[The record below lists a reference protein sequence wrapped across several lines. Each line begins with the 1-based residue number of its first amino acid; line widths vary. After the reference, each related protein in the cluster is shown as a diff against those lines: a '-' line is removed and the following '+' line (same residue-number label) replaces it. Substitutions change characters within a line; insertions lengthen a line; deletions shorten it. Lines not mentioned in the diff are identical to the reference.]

1 MEPANERV
9 RLATEELDKRL
20 REEEVL
26 GKTKQQWE
34 DIKNRIDTARINSAG
49 YKDAMDDALAVVK
62 DIENAWAGI
71 ESKTVTLTTIQQ
83 TVAEGAASAAN
94 GTGTGFTGNPD
105 PDSEVNPING
115 LTPSEQANLQAQVDR
130 LSNSLPGLRTTLD
143 KALAEQ
149 KAANNAPYTLAG
161 LQAALERKEAA
172 NEAVTKAQKAY
183 DETLSALSKARNQ
196 ISPPNRAQS
205 TPLAPRGAGPVAF
218 SSGGKV
224 MSYMASGGFA
234 MGSDTVPAMLTPGEY
249 VVKRQMVN
257 KYGTGLL
264 DKINSG
270 SFLSG
275 GFSSGSRARNVQAPR
290 FSNISPS
297 VSVSSSVVGPSETKT
312 LSNSSVYN
320 YNLSV
325 NVASQSDPNAIA
337 QTVMSQIRNIDSQRI
352 RSNRF

>member
-1 MEPANERV
+1 
-9 RLATEELDKRL
+9 
-20 REEEVL
+20 
-26 GKTKQQWE
+26 
-34 DIKNRIDTARINSAG
+34 
-49 YKDAMDDALAVVK
+49 MDDALAVVK

-83 TVAEGAASAAN
+83 TVAEGAASGAN
-94 GTGTGFTGNPD
+94 GTGFTGNPD
-105 PDSEVNPING
+105 PKTDVNPING
-115 LTPSEQANLQAQVDR
+115 LTPAQQADLQTQVDT
-130 LSNSLPGLRTTLD
+130 LSNSLPGLQTKINDAKKVQAEAARVYNMAHPYAPQ
-143 KALAEQ
+143 ALAD
-149 KAANNAPYTLAG
+149 KLNRANTD
-161 LQAALERKEAA
+161 
-172 NEAVTKAQKAY
+172 VTKAQKAY
-183 DETLSALSKARNQ
+183 DNALSSLSRLRNQ
-196 ISPPNRAQS
+196 ITPLGSTSS
-205 TPLAPRGAGPVAF
+205 TPFVPRGAAPVAF

-257 KYGTGLL
+257 KYGTRLL

-275 GFSSGSRARNVQAPR
+275 GFSSGARARNVQAPR
-290 FSNISPS
+290 FSTPSPS
-297 VSVSSSVVGPSETKT
+297 VSISSNAVGPTETKT

-337 QTVMSQIRNIDSQRI
+337 QTVMGQIRNIDSQRI